1 MFQIGE
7 RVRYGTE
14 GVCTVVEIREMKVSH
29 QRARYYV
36 LQPVNREG
44 ATVFVPLDNEAL
56 VAKMRTLLSAQQIE
70 QMLAHVAQEEPLWV
84 ENPVDRKAEF
94 GRILLSGDRY
104 ELLRMIRSLYE
115 TRRTLGSRGRRLRAA
130 DEQLLRDAERA
141 INDEF
146 AAVLG
151 IPPREVPEY
160 IRSKIAAQD

>member
-14 GVCTVVEIREMKVSH
+14 GVCTVTEIREMKVSH
-29 QRARYYV
+29 QRAKYYV

-44 ATVFVPLDNEAL
+44 ATVFVPLDNETL
-56 VAKMRTLLSAQQIE
+56 VKKMRTLLTAQQIG
-70 QMLAHVAQEEPLWV
+70 QMLARVASEESIWIDD
-84 ENPVDRKAEF
+84 PVGRKTEF
-94 GRILLSGDRY
+94 QRILFGGDRY

-115 TRRTLGSRGRRLRAA
+115 KRRELSSRGRRLRSG

-146 AAVLG
+146 AAVLD
-151 IPPREVPEY
+151 IRQREVPEY
-160 IRSKIAAQD
+160 IRSKIASQD